1 MSSSSE
7 AGRSF
12 RHHFEGPF
20 WRKVLVTGLR
30 AMPQSVQ
37 RATIPYWAG
46 LFWGAVPRA
55 RRSIEENLAQILGP
69 GTSRAQLHLRSY
81 RLFVNYAQAITNL
94 YVMHLGQRL
103 PVDPEFVG
111 YEKLKPI
118 LDARRGAVA
127 VTAHLGYWQI
137 TPFLC
142 ARRKWLP
149 PITMAMAEEPNRKLA
164 AFEAELRAKLR
175 IVYTTASPFSAIEL
189 ANIIRR
195 GELVGMQMDRH
206 IGGAAYAMIDFCGR
220 PAPFPTGPA
229 TLARA
234 TGAPLVPVFVIAGR
248 DRRRC
253 TVHLETPL
261 EVAHTRDRNADVVDA
276 TRRLVAVYERYVKAY
291 PEQWFNFHDFWAEPP
306 QPLRPHATTTT
317 TATASTRGRPTAAT
331 TTTAAREVG

>member
-12 RHHFEGPF
+12 RHRFEGPF
-20 WRKVLVTGLR
+20 WRKVLVTGLK

-37 RATIPYWAG
+37 RATIPGWAA
-46 LFWGAVPRA
+46 LFWSAVPSA
-55 RRSIEENLAQILGP
+55 RRSIEENLAQVLGP
-69 GTSRAQLHLRSY
+69 SATRATLRRTSY
-81 RLFVNYAQAITNL
+81 RLFVHYAQAITNL

-103 PVDPEFVG
+103 PVDPDFVG

-149 PITMAMAEEPNRKLA
+149 PITMAMAEEPNQKLA
-164 AFEAELRAKLR
+164 AFEAELRAKFR
-175 IVYTTASPFSAIEL
+175 IVYTTASPFASIEL

-206 IGGAAYAMIDFCGR
+206 TGGAHAMLPFCGK

-234 TGAPLVPVFVIAGR
+234 TGAPLVPVFVVAAD
-248 DRRRC
+248 DRKRC
-253 TVHLETPL
+253 TVHLETPI
-261 EVAHTRDRNADVVDA
+261 EVAHTRDRNADVLDA

-306 QPLRPHATTTT
+306 QPLRAVQAGVRGK
-317 TATASTRGRPTAAT
+317 ATAPAA
-331 TTTAAREVG
+331 TAAREVG